1 MLLRLAAP
9 GTGTETSLFIHL
21 LSGGSF
27 VRSLLILVL
36 TLFTPSIVLASE
48 SPVAIALHGGAGTIE
63 RGAMSEELEATY
75 RQFLDDAI
83 IRGYEQLREGR
94 SGLDVV
100 VSLIQLM
107 EDSPLFNAGHG
118 AVYTWDGT
126 HELDASIMHGETLEA
141 GAVAG
146 VSTVRSPIVLARAVM
161 EDSPH
166 VMLAGAGAEAFAL
179 ERGFEAVSPEYFAT
193 KRRREALEAY
203 KANEQAGLKPEADY
217 KFGTVGVVVLDEAG
231 NLVAGTSTGGMT
243 GKRWG
248 RIGDSPV
255 IGAGTYAD
263 NRSCAV
269 SATGHGEYFIRH
281 TVARDICARMQ
292 FGDAT
297 LEEASRTVVMEEL
310 VAADGEGGIVAVD
323 PAGKVALV
331 FNTPGMYRASIDAD
345 GHKMMG
351 IYGDDEAP

>member
-1 MLLRLAAP
+1 MKHCFWILLGISMMSAAD
-9 GTGTETSLFIHL
+9 ET
-21 LSGGSF
+21 
-27 VRSLLILVL
+27 
-36 TLFTPSIVLASE
+36 A
-48 SPVAIALHGGAGTIE
+48 VAIALHGGAGTIE

-75 RQFLDDAI
+75 RAFLDDAI
-83 IRGYEQLREGR
+83 TRGYEQLLEGR

-100 VSLIQLM
+100 VNVIQLM
-107 EDSPLFNAGHG
+107 EDSPLFNAGRG

-126 HELDASIMHGETLEA
+126 HELDASIMHGEHLDA

-146 VSTVRSPIVLARAVM
+146 VSTVRSPIALARAVM

-166 VMLAGAGAEAFAL
+166 VMLASRGAEVFAS
-179 ERGFEAVSPEYFAT
+179 EQGFDLVSPEYFAT
-193 KRRREALEAY
+193 ERRREALEAY
-203 KANEQAGLKPEADY
+203 KANEQAGLKPEADH
-217 KFGTVGVVVLDEAG
+217 KFGTVGVVVLDQAG

-292 FGDAT
+292 FGGMT
-297 LEEASRTVVMEEL
+297 LEEASSAVIMEEL
-310 VAADGEGGIVAVD
+310 VAANGEGGIVAVD
-323 PAGKVALV
+323 PAGEVALV
-331 FNTPGMYRASIDAD
+331 FNTPGMYRASIDAM
-345 GHKMMG
+345 GRKVVG
-351 IYGDDEAP
+351 IYGENETAQHNERKK

>member
-1 MLLRLAAP
+1 MKHCLWILLGISMMSAAN
-9 GTGTETSLFIHL
+9 ET
-21 LSGGSF
+21 
-27 VRSLLILVL
+27 
-36 TLFTPSIVLASE
+36 
-48 SPVAIALHGGAGTIE
+48 PVAIALHGGAGTIE

-75 RQFLDDAI
+75 RAFLDDAI
-83 IRGYEQLREGR
+83 TRGYEELREGR

-100 VSLIQLM
+100 VSVIQMM
-107 EDSPLFNAGHG
+107 EDSPLFNAGRG

-126 HELDASIMHGETLEA
+126 HELDASIMHGENLDA

-146 VSTVRSPIVLARAVM
+146 VSTVKSPIALARAVM

-179 ERGFEAVSPEYFAT
+179 ERGFDPVPAEYFAT
-193 KRRREALEAY
+193 ERRRQALEAY
-203 KANEQAGLKPEADY
+203 KANEQAGLKPEADH
-217 KFGTVGVVVLDEAG
+217 KFGTVGVVVLDQTG

-263 NRSCAV
+263 NRGCAV

-292 FGDAT
+292 FGGVT
-297 LEEASRTVVMEEL
+297 LEEAASTVVMEEL
-310 VAADGEGGIVAVD
+310 VAAAGEGGIVAVD
-323 PAGKVALV
+323 PAGSVALV
-331 FNTPGMYRASIDAD
+331 FNTPGMYRASINAA
-345 GHKMMG
+345 GRKVVA
-351 IYGDDEAP
+351 IYGEDETP

>member
-1 MLLRLAAP
+1 MKHCLWILLGISMMSAAD
-9 GTGTETSLFIHL
+9 
-21 LSGGSF
+21 
-27 VRSLLILVL
+27 
-36 TLFTPSIVLASE
+36 E
-48 SPVAIALHGGAGTIE
+48 SPIAIALHGGAGTIE

-75 RQFLDDAI
+75 RAFLDDAI
-83 IRGYEQLREGR
+83 TQGYEQLRGGR

-100 VSLIQLM
+100 VTVIQMM
-107 EDSPLFNAGHG
+107 EDSPLFNAGRG

-126 HELDASIMHGETLEA
+126 HELDASIMHGEKLDA

-146 VSTVRSPIVLARAVM
+146 VSTVQSPIALARAVM

-166 VMLAGAGAEAFAL
+166 VMLAGPGAEAFAQ
-179 ERGFEAVSPEYFAT
+179 EQGFDPVSPEYFGT
-193 KRRREALEAY
+193 ERRREALEAY
-203 KANEQAGLKPEADY
+203 KANEQGGLKPEADH
-217 KFGTVGVVVLDEAG
+217 KFGTVGVVVLDQAG

-292 FGDAT
+292 FGAAT
-297 LEEASRTVVMEEL
+297 LEEAARTVVMEEL

-345 GHKMMG
+345 GHKMVG

>member
-1 MLLRLAAP
+1 MKHCLWILLGISMMSAAN
-9 GTGTETSLFIHL
+9 ET
-21 LSGGSF
+21 
-27 VRSLLILVL
+27 
-36 TLFTPSIVLASE
+36 
-48 SPVAIALHGGAGTIE
+48 PVAIALHGGAGTIE

-75 RQFLDDAI
+75 RAFLDDAI
-83 IRGYEQLREGR
+83 TRGYEELREGR

-100 VSLIQLM
+100 VSVIEMM
-107 EDSPLFNAGHG
+107 EDSPLFNAGRG
-118 AVYTWDGT
+118 AVYTWEGT
-126 HELDASIMHGETLEA
+126 HELDASIMHGDNLDA

-146 VSTVRSPIVLARAVM
+146 VSTVKSPIALARAVM

-179 ERGFEAVSPEYFAT
+179 ERGFDPVPAEYFAT
-193 KRRREALEAY
+193 ERRRQALEAY
-203 KANEQAGLKPEADY
+203 KANEQAGLKPEADH
-217 KFGTVGVVVLDEAG
+217 KFGTVGVVVLDQTG

-263 NRSCAV
+263 NRGCAV

-292 FGDAT
+292 FGGVT
-297 LEEASRTVVMEEL
+297 LEEAASTVVMEEL
-310 VAADGEGGIVAVD
+310 VAAAGEGGIVAVD
-323 PAGKVALV
+323 PAGSVALV
-331 FNTPGMYRASIDAD
+331 FNTPGMYRASINAA
-345 GHKMMG
+345 GRKVVA
-351 IYGDDEAP
+351 IYGEDETP

>member
-1 MLLRLAAP
+1 MKHCLWILLGISMMSAADQ
-9 GTGTETSLFIHL
+9 T
-21 LSGGSF
+21 
-27 VRSLLILVL
+27 
-36 TLFTPSIVLASE
+36 
-48 SPVAIALHGGAGTIE
+48 PVAIALHGGAGTIE

-75 RQFLDDAI
+75 RAFLDDAI
-83 IRGYEQLREGR
+83 TRGYEALREGR

-100 VSLIQLM
+100 VSVIQMM
-107 EDSPLFNAGHG
+107 EDSPLFNAGRG
-118 AVYTWDGT
+118 AVYTWEGT
-126 HELDASIMHGETLEA
+126 HELDASIMHGDNLDA

-146 VSTVRSPIVLARAVM
+146 VSTVKSPIALARAVM

-179 ERGFEAVSPEYFAT
+179 ERGFDPVPAEYFAT
-193 KRRREALEAY
+193 ERRRQALEAY
-203 KANEQAGLKPEADY
+203 KANEQAGLKPEADH
-217 KFGTVGVVVLDEAG
+217 KFGTVGVVVLDQTG

-263 NRSCAV
+263 NRGCAV

-292 FGDAT
+292 FGGVT
-297 LEEASRTVVMEEL
+297 LEEAASTVVMEEL
-310 VAADGEGGIVAVD
+310 VAAAGEGGIVAVD
-323 PAGKVALV
+323 PAGSVALV
-331 FNTPGMYRASIDAD
+331 FNTPGMYRASINAA
-345 GHKMMG
+345 GRKVVA
-351 IYGDDEAP
+351 IYGEDETP

>member
-1 MLLRLAAP
+1 MKHCFWILLGISMMSAAD
-9 GTGTETSLFIHL
+9 ET
-21 LSGGSF
+21 
-27 VRSLLILVL
+27 
-36 TLFTPSIVLASE
+36 
-48 SPVAIALHGGAGTIE
+48 PVAIALHGGAGTIE

-75 RQFLDDAI
+75 RAFLDDAI
-83 IRGYEQLREGR
+83 TRGYEQLLEGR
-94 SGLDVV
+94 PGLDVV
-100 VSLIQLM
+100 VNVIQLM
-107 EDSPLFNAGHG
+107 EDSPLFNAGRG
-118 AVYTWDGT
+118 AVYTWEGI
-126 HELDASIMHGETLEA
+126 HELDASIMHGETLDA

-146 VSTVRSPIVLARAVM
+146 VSTVKSPIALARAVM

-166 VMLAGAGAEAFAL
+166 VMLASRGAEVFAS
-179 ERGFEAVSPEYFAT
+179 EQGFDLVSPEYFAT
-193 KRRREALEAY
+193 ERRREALEAY
-203 KANEQAGLKPEADY
+203 KANEQAGLKPEADH
-217 KFGTVGVVVLDEAG
+217 KFGTVGVVVLDQAG

-292 FGDAT
+292 FGGMT
-297 LEEASRTVVMEEL
+297 LEEASSAVIMEEL

-323 PAGKVALV
+323 PAGEVALV
-331 FNTPGMYRASIDAD
+331 FNTPGMYRASIDAM
-345 GHKMMG
+345 GRKVVG
-351 IYGDDEAP
+351 IYGENETAQHNERKE

>member
-1 MLLRLAAP
+1 MKHCLWILLGISMMSAADQ
-9 GTGTETSLFIHL
+9 T
-21 LSGGSF
+21 
-27 VRSLLILVL
+27 
-36 TLFTPSIVLASE
+36 
-48 SPVAIALHGGAGTIE
+48 PVAIALHGGAGTIE

-75 RQFLDDAI
+75 RAFLDDAI
-83 IRGYEQLREGR
+83 TRGYEELREGR

-100 VSLIQLM
+100 VSVIQMM
-107 EDSPLFNAGHG
+107 EDSPLFNAGRG
-118 AVYTWDGT
+118 AVYTWEGT
-126 HELDASIMHGETLEA
+126 HELDASIMHGENLDA

-146 VSTVRSPIVLARAVM
+146 VSTVKSPIALARAVM

-179 ERGFEAVSPEYFAT
+179 ERGFDPVPAEYFAT
-193 KRRREALEAY
+193 ERRRQALEAY
-203 KANEQAGLKPEADY
+203 KANEQAGLKPEADH
-217 KFGTVGVVVLDEAG
+217 KFGTVGVVVLDQTG

-263 NRSCAV
+263 NRGCAV

-292 FGDAT
+292 FGGVT
-297 LEEASRTVVMEEL
+297 LEEAASTVVMEEL
-310 VAADGEGGIVAVD
+310 VAAAGEGGIVAVD
-323 PAGKVALV
+323 PAGSVALV
-331 FNTPGMYRASIDAD
+331 FNTPGMYRASINAA
-345 GHKMMG
+345 GRKVVA
-351 IYGDDEAP
+351 IYGEDETP

>member
-1 MLLRLAAP
+1 MMSAAD
-9 GTGTETSLFIHL
+9 
-21 LSGGSF
+21 
-27 VRSLLILVL
+27 
-36 TLFTPSIVLASE
+36 E

-75 RQFLDDAI
+75 RAFLDDAI
-83 IRGYEQLREGR
+83 TSGYEQLREGR

-100 VSLIQLM
+100 VTVIQMM

-118 AVYTWDGT
+118 AVYTWEGT
-126 HELDASIMHGETLEA
+126 HELDASIMHGKSLDA

-146 VSTVRSPIVLARAVM
+146 VSTVQSPIALARAVM

-179 ERGFEAVSPEYFAT
+179 EQGFDPVPPEYFST
-193 KRRREALEAY
+193 ERRREALEAY
-203 KANEQAGLKPEADY
+203 KSNEQAGLQPEADH
-217 KFGTVGVVVLDEAG
+217 KFGTVGVVVLDQAG
-231 NLVAGTSTGGMT
+231 NLVSGTSTGGMT

-297 LEEASRTVVMEEL
+297 LAEATHITVMEEL
-310 VAADGEGGIVAVD
+310 VKAGGEGGVVAVD

-331 FNTPGMYRASIDAD
+331 FNTAGMYRASIDAA
-345 GHKMMG
+345 GLKLVG
-351 IYGDDEAP
+351 IYGDDKP

>member
-1 MLLRLAAP
+1 MMSAAD
-9 GTGTETSLFIHL
+9 ET
-21 LSGGSF
+21 
-27 VRSLLILVL
+27 
-36 TLFTPSIVLASE
+36 
-48 SPVAIALHGGAGTIE
+48 PVAIALHGGAGTIE

-75 RQFLDDAI
+75 RAFLDDAI
-83 IRGYEQLREGR
+83 TRGYEQLLEGR

-100 VSLIQLM
+100 VNVIQLM
-107 EDSPLFNAGHG
+107 EDSPLFNAGRG
-118 AVYTWDGT
+118 AVYNWEGT
-126 HELDASIMHGETLEA
+126 HELDASIMHGEHLDA

-146 VSTVRSPIVLARAVM
+146 VSTVKSPIALARAVM

-166 VMLAGAGAEAFAL
+166 VMLASRGAEVFAS
-179 ERGFEAVSPEYFAT
+179 EQGFDLVSPEYFAT
-193 KRRREALEAY
+193 ERRREALEAY
-203 KANEQAGLKPEADY
+203 KANEQAGLKPEADH
-217 KFGTVGVVVLDEAG
+217 KFGTVGVVVLDQAG

-292 FGDAT
+292 FGGMT
-297 LEEASRTVVMEEL
+297 LEEASSAVIVEEL
-310 VAADGEGGIVAVD
+310 VAANGEGGIVAVD
-323 PAGKVALV
+323 PAGEVALV
-331 FNTPGMYRASIDAD
+331 FNTPGMYRASIDAM
-345 GHKMMG
+345 GRKVVG
-351 IYGDDEAP
+351 IYGENETPQHNERKK

>member
-1 MLLRLAAP
+1 MKHCLWILLGISMMSAAN
-9 GTGTETSLFIHL
+9 ET
-21 LSGGSF
+21 
-27 VRSLLILVL
+27 
-36 TLFTPSIVLASE
+36 
-48 SPVAIALHGGAGTIE
+48 PVAIALHGGAGTIE

-75 RQFLDDAI
+75 RAFLDDAI
-83 IRGYEQLREGR
+83 TRGYEALREGR

-100 VSLIQLM
+100 VSVIQMM
-107 EDSPLFNAGHG
+107 EDSPLFNAGRG
-118 AVYTWDGT
+118 AVYTWEGT
-126 HELDASIMHGETLEA
+126 HELDASIMHGDNLDA

-146 VSTVRSPIVLARAVM
+146 VSTVKSPIALARAVM

-179 ERGFEAVSPEYFAT
+179 ERGFDPVPAEYFAT
-193 KRRREALEAY
+193 ERRRQALEAY
-203 KANEQAGLKPEADY
+203 KANEQAGLKPEADH
-217 KFGTVGVVVLDEAG
+217 KFGTVGVVVLDQTG

-263 NRSCAV
+263 NRGCAV

-292 FGDAT
+292 FGGVT
-297 LEEASRTVVMEEL
+297 LEEAASTVVMEEL
-310 VAADGEGGIVAVD
+310 VAAAGEGGIVAVD
-323 PAGKVALV
+323 PAGSVALV
-331 FNTPGMYRASIDAD
+331 FNTPGMYRASINAA
-345 GHKMMG
+345 GRKVVA
-351 IYGDDEAP
+351 IYGEDETP

>member
-1 MLLRLAAP
+1 MKHCFWILLGISMMSAAD
-9 GTGTETSLFIHL
+9 ET
-21 LSGGSF
+21 
-27 VRSLLILVL
+27 
-36 TLFTPSIVLASE
+36 
-48 SPVAIALHGGAGTIE
+48 PVAIALHGGAGTIE

-75 RQFLDDAI
+75 RAFLDDAI
-83 IRGYEQLREGR
+83 TRGYEQLLEGR

-100 VSLIQLM
+100 VNVIQLM
-107 EDSPLFNAGHG
+107 EDSPLFNAGRG
-118 AVYTWDGT
+118 AVYTWEGT
-126 HELDASIMHGETLEA
+126 HELDASIMHGEHLDA

-146 VSTVRSPIVLARAVM
+146 VSTVKSPIALARAVM

-166 VMLAGAGAEAFAL
+166 VMLASRGAEVFAS
-179 ERGFEAVSPEYFAT
+179 EQGFDLVSPEYFAT
-193 KRRREALEAY
+193 ERRREALEAY
-203 KANEQAGLKPEADY
+203 KANEQAGLKPEADH
-217 KFGTVGVVVLDEAG
+217 KFGTVGVVVLDQAG

-292 FGDAT
+292 FGGMT
-297 LEEASRTVVMEEL
+297 LEEASSAVIMEEL
-310 VAADGEGGIVAVD
+310 VAANGEGGIVAVD
-323 PAGKVALV
+323 PAGEVALV
-331 FNTPGMYRASIDAD
+331 FNTPGMYRASIDAM
-345 GHKMMG
+345 GRKVVG
-351 IYGDDEAP
+351 IYGENEIAQRNERKE

>member
-1 MLLRLAAP
+1 MSAADQ
-9 GTGTETSLFIHL
+9 T
-21 LSGGSF
+21 
-27 VRSLLILVL
+27 
-36 TLFTPSIVLASE
+36 
-48 SPVAIALHGGAGTIE
+48 PVAIALHGGAGTIE

-75 RQFLDDAI
+75 RAFLDDAI
-83 IRGYEQLREGR
+83 TRGYEELREGR

-100 VSLIQLM
+100 VSVIQMM
-107 EDSPLFNAGHG
+107 EDSPLFNAGRG
-118 AVYTWDGT
+118 AVYTWEGT
-126 HELDASIMHGETLEA
+126 HELDASIMHGDNLDA

-146 VSTVRSPIVLARAVM
+146 VSTVKSPIALARAVM

-179 ERGFEAVSPEYFAT
+179 ERGFDPVPAEYFAT
-193 KRRREALEAY
+193 ERRRQALEAY
-203 KANEQAGLKPEADY
+203 KANEQAGLKPEADH
-217 KFGTVGVVVLDEAG
+217 KFGTVGVVVLDQTG

-263 NRSCAV
+263 NRGCAV

-292 FGDAT
+292 FGGVT
-297 LEEASRTVVMEEL
+297 LEEAASTVVMEEL
-310 VAADGEGGIVAVD
+310 VAAAGEGGIVAVD
-323 PAGKVALV
+323 PAGSVALV
-331 FNTPGMYRASIDAD
+331 FNTPGMYRASINAA
-345 GHKMMG
+345 GRKVVA
-351 IYGDDEAP
+351 IYGEDETP